1 MKLAELI
8 SLIQLIRYA
17 KIYNVKPYSHPKMIF
32 VSQTSFLI
40 LVPLIIFSIPP
51 LFSTKFIPKG
61 FFLTT
66 DAPIQSPSIL
76 YCIYIIILLFAFLD
90 SFYETNHIT
99 FTHVNFVI
107 NLSNFS
113 NFLIQYSNIFLI
125 ENFLPLSTTDQN
137 F

>member
-17 KIYNVKPYSHPKMIF
+17 KIYNVKPDSHPKMIF

-76 YCIYIIILLFAFLD
+76 YSIYLIILLFAFLD
-90 SFYETNHIT
+90 SFYENMPMRDNRIHK
-99 FTHVNFVI
+99 
-107 NLSNFS
+107 
-113 NFLIQYSNIFLI
+113 
-125 ENFLPLSTTDQN
+125 
-137 F
+137 